1 MNYPHVVEISGF
13 FCQSFLCES
22 NYGESRNCKCADFSL
37 QKVQKL
43 KKVIIQSLCENG
55 KFELSDYPLLIS
67 RKFLM
72 FTYLTQKLIFF
83 FIFRDDDYYNPAS
96 MASIKAA
103 EEEQM
108 QEGETIEE
116 FEDRVLNKRAGHLN
130 HLLQAKLKENMSL
143 HFSELTRRNLRK
155 QAAQKFYSMLVL
167 QKLTA
172 VSIDQAEP
180 YGPIMVT
187 KGPKFDDATI
197 F

>member
-1 MNYPHVVEISGF
+1 MLIIS
-13 FCQSFLCES
+13 
-22 NYGESRNCKCADFSL
+22 K
-37 QKVQKL
+37 
-43 KKVIIQSLCENG
+43 
-55 KFELSDYPLLIS
+55 LIS
-67 RKFLM
+67 RKI
-72 FTYLTQKLIFF
+72 YCLTKKSTLFS
-83 FIFRDDDYYNPAS
+83 IFRDDDYYNPAS